1 MSIPS
6 VEMNTGD
13 VSPSIVATLQNSD
26 GSVFNLTGCS
36 VVFQMSQQGQVLF
49 SHACTITN
57 AAAGVV
63 QYNWQESDTEDVYGV
78 CTGQFLV
85 TLSSGAQQSFPTVGV
100 FYIIFPIQPVTTP
113 STLTQFTSLSDIMG
127 HLNVQGPNSA
137 GTYTVYGLPVSQQGI
152 QAQVDHANLYI
163 SSLVP
168 SVTSTD
174 PRYPFAQL
182 AALDLACMG
191 VLVAAS
197 GGMLLGAADYKLG
210 DLFVTKGT
218 VGKFALQSAVQSFQD
233 SFTRNVMNLST
244 VALGAEARLGQ
255 DVPRFRGGLINP

>member
-13 VSPSIVATLQNSD
+13 LSPSIVATMQNSD
-26 GSVFNLTGCS
+26 GSIFNLTGCS
-36 VVFQMSQQGQVLF
+36 VVFQLSQNGQVLF
-49 SHACTITN
+49 SKPAVVMN
-57 AAAGVV
+57 ASGGVV
-63 QYNWQESDTEDVYGV
+63 QYNWSTGDTNYSGV
-78 CTGQFLV
+78 CTGLFIV
-85 TLSSGAQQSFPTVGV
+85 TLPGGATQTFPTVGV
-100 FYIIFPIQPVTTP
+100 FYVIFPLQP
-113 STLTQFTSLSDIMG
+113 STSSTAPAYTSFSEVMS
-127 HLNVQGPNSA
+127 HLNVQGPDSTGN
-137 GTYTVYGLPVSQQGI
+137 YTVYGLPVSQQGI

-163 SSLVP
+163 SSLV
-168 SVTSTD
+168 SSLTSTD

-218 VGKFALQSAVQSFQD
+218 VGKFALQSAVQSYQD
-233 SFTRNVMNLST
+233 SFSRNVMNLST
-244 VALGAEARLGQ
+244 VALGAEARLGRE
-255 DVPRFRGGLINP
+255 VPHYKGGLINP

>member
-13 VSPSIVATLQNSD
+13 LSPSINATLQNSD
-26 GSVFNLTGCS
+26 GSAFNLTGCA
-36 VVFQMSQQGQVLF
+36 VTFQLSQNGQVLF
-49 SHACTITN
+49 TKSAAVVN
-57 AAAGVV
+57 ASAGTV
-63 QYNWQESDTEDVYGV
+63 QYAWQSGDTNQYGV
-78 CTGQFLV
+78 CTGVFIV
-85 TLSSGAQQSFPTVGV
+85 TLPGGATQTFPTVGV
-100 FYIIFPIQPVTTP
+100 FYVIFPLQP
-113 STLTQFTSLSDIMG
+113 STSSTAPAYASVSEVMS
-127 HLNVQGPNSA
+127 HLNVQGPDSTGN
-137 GTYTVYGLPVSQQGI
+137 YTVYGLPVSQQGI
-152 QAQVDHANLYI
+152 QAQVDHANLYL

-168 SVTSTD
+168 SLTSMD

-218 VGKFALQSAVQSFQD
+218 VGKFAIQSAVQSYQD
-233 SFTRNVMNLST
+233 SFSRNVMNLST
-244 VALGAEARLGQ
+244 VALGAEACLGRE
-255 DVPRFRGGLINP
+255 VPHYKGGLINP

>member
-13 VSPSIVATLQNSD
+13 LSPSIVAAMQNSD
-26 GSVFNLTGCS
+26 GSVFNLTGYT
-36 VVFQMSQQGQVLF
+36 VFFQMSQQGQILF
-49 SHACTITN
+49 SHAASVTN
-57 AAAGVV
+57 AAGGVV
-63 QYNWQESDTEDVYGV
+63 QYNWQESDTEDFYGV
-78 CTGQFLV
+78 CTGQFIV
-85 TLSSGAQQSFPTVGV
+85 TLPGGATQTFPTVGE

-113 STLTQFTSLSDIMG
+113 STLPQFTTLSEVMA
-127 HLNVQGPNSA
+127 HLNVQGPNA
-137 GTYTVYGLPVSQQGI
+137 TGAYTVYGLPVSQQGI
-152 QAQVDHANLYI
+152 QAQVDHANMYI
-163 SSLVP
+163 SSLV
-168 SVTSTD
+168 SLSSSD

-244 VALGAEARLGQ
+244 VVVAAEASVARE
-255 DVPRFRGGLINP
+255 VPRYKGGLINP